1 MCQLQESLNA
11 SLLMLMV
18 VSEWFE
24 CNTEASDRYSKGIR
38 IRLTTELTSS
48 IIVFDNWVLIQPFRE
63 FHNKNGGC
71 CVSNEC
77 SEDLME
83 LWLFPTIYEVDPLKF
98 EKGF

>member
-1 MCQLQESLNA
+1 MNGSNA
-11 SLLMLMV
+11 TLKHLIV
-18 VSEWFE
+18 
-24 CNTEASDRYSKGIR
+24 SKGIG

-48 IIVFDNWVLIQPFRE
+48 IIVFDDWVFIQPFRE

-71 CVSNEC
+71 CVSNER